1 MPSPYSP
8 YSASGAVQAYIQKGV
23 PASKIFMGVPFYSRG
38 FSGTTGLGSTSTGP
52 SPDMSWQ
59 AGVVDYKA
67 LPESGAVEMWD
78 DVAQA
83 GYSYDATRK
92 VLNTYDVPAAVKA
105 KCEYVI
111 QNGLGGLIIW
121 ESIPLSMNV
130 RLIIGSA
137 DAPYGTH
144 HSLLNVIHHNLLSQN
159 PTPAPGRPLQTPA
172 SPPPVTAP
180 AAPITTVPTSP
191 TNGPTAPTQAQPWSA
206 TQYYNV
212 GDLVSYQGNVY
223 QCTIAHQ
230 AEATWTPAV
239 APSLWRELPAQ

>member
-23 PASKIFMGVPFYSRG
+23 PPSKIFMGVPFYSRG

-78 DVAQA
+78 NVAQA

-92 VLNTYDVPAAVKA
+92 VLDTYDVPQAVKA

-121 ESIPLSMNV
+121 ESIFP
-130 RLIIGSA
+130 
-137 DAPYGTH
+137 
-144 HSLLNVIHHNLLSQN
+144 
-159 PTPAPGRPLQTPA
+159 
-172 SPPPVTAP
+172 
-180 AAPITTVPTSP
+180 
-191 TNGPTAPTQAQPWSA
+191 
-206 TQYYNV
+206 
-212 GDLVSYQGNVY
+212 
-223 QCTIAHQ
+223 QCMCG
-230 AEATWTPAV
+230 
-239 APSLWRELPAQ
+239 